1 MPLKSDKYLNL
12 LKKMYGDRPNKFSNK
27 LPKKKVWLFTVNTF
41 TRMRFCYHDLKHNRP
56 DKTRFV
62 FGHWSS
68 LGLYQKE
75 NVIGIDTGCVWG
87 QSMTLYDIEKDIF
100 ILNMIHPDDI
110 GISIETEFLEA
121 QSKPKDNKYV
131 FSYTI
136 TIVNDSSEQVQLLSR
151 HWLIK
156 DANFKVEEVI
166 GEGVVGEKPILDP
179 QAGYQY
185 SSGAILETEV
195 GTMEGFYHFQGK
207 NEEYIKVPIPK
218 FILSIPRQLH

>member
-1 MPLKSDKYLNL
+1 
-12 LKKMYGDRPNKFSNK
+12 
-27 LPKKKVWLFTVNTF
+27 
-41 TRMRFCYHDLKHNRP
+41 
-56 DKTRFV
+56 
-62 FGHWSS
+62 
-68 LGLYQKE
+68 
-75 NVIGIDTGCVWG
+75 
-87 QSMTLYDIEKDIF
+87 
-100 ILNMIHPDDI
+100 MIHPDDI